1 MFNDK
6 FQRRIWSLVY
16 QFSGVLENE
25 RKGVRGRGTR
35 TPLDPLDIN
44 SPTLSGSRH
53 SDRGDGAE
61 ICKQKKKTA
70 RPILLLLLLLLLFH
84 LPLFFHSF
92 AVRLRHSPLRFR
104 FVFFCIRSPEAWQ
117 LLKVAVS
124 LKPASVKRLYSVNSK
139 SIWYECN
146 KTWLVC

>member
-1 MFNDK
+1 M
-6 FQRRIWSLVY
+6 VY

-25 RKGVRGRGTR
+25 RKGVGGRGTR
-35 TPLDPLDIN
+35 TPLDPLDID
-44 SPTLSGSRH
+44 SPTLSGSRL

-70 RPILLLLLLLLLFH
+70 RPILLLLLLLFH

-92 AVRLRHSPLRFR
+92 AVRLRDSPLRFR

-124 LKPASVKRLYSVNSK
+124 LKPASVKRLYSVDTK

>member
-1 MFNDK
+1 MVY
-6 FQRRIWSLVY
+6 LVFWFWY
-16 QFSGVLENE
+16 SVLVNY
-25 RKGVRGRGTR
+25 TR
-35 TPLDPLDIN
+35 L
-44 SPTLSGSRH
+44 

-92 AVRLRHSPLRFR
+92 AVRLRDSPLRFR

-124 LKPASVKRLYSVNSK
+124 LKPASVKRLYSVNTK

>member
-1 MFNDK
+1 M
-6 FQRRIWSLVY
+6 VY

-25 RKGVRGRGTR
+25 RKGVGGRGTR
-35 TPLDPLDIN
+35 TPLDPLDID
-44 SPTLSGSRH
+44 SPTLSGSRL

-70 RPILLLLLLLLLFH
+70 RPILLLLLLLLLLFH

-92 AVRLRHSPLRFR
+92 AVRLRDSPLRFR

-124 LKPASVKRLYSVNSK
+124 LKPASVKRLYSVDTK

>member
-1 MFNDK
+1 M
-6 FQRRIWSLVY
+6 VY

-44 SPTLSGSRH
+44 SPTLSGSRL

-70 RPILLLLLLLLLFH
+70 RPILLLLLLLLLLFH